1 MENRSGQMQRRDK
14 VHRDQVGVQGQM
26 PQKGN
31 MAVVL
36 GRGGGW
42 KIFGSHGDVFKFPRY
57 SCSNRLDPWG
67 YGHFVNITNIFIYTI
82 SDGK

>member
-36 GRGGGW
+36 GRGGGVGR
-42 KIFGSHGDVFKFPRY
+42 FLVHMAMFLNFPGTAVVTD
-57 SCSNRLDPWG
+57 LIPEG
-67 YGHFVNITNIFIYTI
+67 TVTL
-82 SDGK
+82 